1 MKVKF
6 NQITLAKTDK
16 GYTSGACDGKYN
28 RIELKWDEQNRF
40 GFFFKAKY
48 SLRYKQFFVE
58 LGSCYD
64 IVSVNSA
71 ILFKILFNTIK

>member
-40 GFFFKAKY
+40 GFFFKAKH
-48 SLRYKQFFVE
+48 SIRYKQFSVE
-58 LGSCYD
+58 LGNCHD
-64 IVSVNSA
+64 IESVNSV
-71 ILFKILFNTIK
+71 ILFKILINTVE